1 VIQWHPKH
9 WWKPALF
16 DGLGPIG
23 ALFAIS
29 IFVMGEGW
37 TKMHSLI
44 IGGGNATTPSDVNGT
59 LWFYWWT
66 ATAQKRGVDL
76 LTPDVI
82 CAPTGQALGSNFP
95 QHIDALMAA
104 PLFTNM
110 AFPAGFNLWVTL
122 IPVLGGFSAWLAAR
136 WLGLGRSLAF
146 MVAVLFAFNS
156 LSMHELANGKP
167 PSALVFTL
175 PLFIGSWLKCITT
188 RGRSALAWV
197 VVAGFAAA
205 LAIQHYVLYAL
216 IAAFF
221 AAGTLAVHSIRPSP
235 GVRRRRMV
243 VASVMVVLIG
253 LSFSA
258 PYLKR
263 LLGDRRP
270 MPAAM
275 APQISDPAVIRE
287 QGESIDVGYIFGV
300 DTNEDLPRR
309 AAFPVVLTVAAFLL
323 IPVGGQRHRRWLAAA
338 VGFYLLS
345 LGPMAATSVRPEVE
359 WMTIAGRGVP
369 LPTWWLN
376 QIFPFSIQFFHPCR
390 VFPMVVL
397 CMGMAVA
404 TGLQHWGRHKN
415 GHLRLISPG
424 LAILITVIGFFHVR
438 AQGGMHLLTAPWD
451 PHPFFE
457 QLAEDESP
465 GSIIEFP
472 LGLGHATAPDQL
484 VHKWKRSESHHD
496 FIAALK
502 DGEKPEDCYQLP
514 IFSPLWD
521 LSRGDSPQGPSTASI
536 SGATQAGF
544 EYLIVWRSGFDVLRQ
559 AGIDIDREKS
569 IRTLRKWF
577 GTPLLADEQLVV
589 WAIEVKT

>member
-1 VIQWHPKH
+1 MIQWHPKH
-9 WWKPALF
+9 WWRPALF
-16 DGLGPIG
+16 DGLGPFG

-29 IFVMGEGW
+29 MFVMGEGW
-37 TKMHSLI
+37 TKMHSLV

-66 ATAQKRGVDL
+66 ATAQARGVDR

-104 PLFTNM
+104 PLFANL

-122 IPVLGGFSAWLAAR
+122 IPVLGGFAAWLAAR
-136 WLGLGRSLAF
+136 WLGLGRASAF
-146 MVAVLFAFNS
+146 MVAVLFGFNS

-175 PLFIGSWLKCITT
+175 PLFVGSWLKCITT

-197 VVAGFAAA
+197 VVAGFATA

-221 AAGTLAVHSIRPSP
+221 AAGTLAVYSIRPSP
-235 GVRRRRMV
+235 GVARRRMV

-263 LLGDRRP
+263 LLGERRP
-270 MPAAM
+270 MPTAM

-300 DTNEDLPRR
+300 DVDESLPRR
-309 AAFPVVLTVAAFLL
+309 AAFPVVLTLAALLL
-323 IPVGGQRHRRWLAAA
+323 IPVGGTRHRRWLAAA
-338 VGFYLLS
+338 LGFYLLS

-404 TGLQHWGRHKN
+404 NGLQCWTRNWSGTR
-415 GHLRLISPG
+415 RLTSPG
-424 LAILITVIGFFHVR
+424 LAILIAGIGFFHVR
-438 AQGGMHLLTAPWD
+438 AQGGMHLLTAPWA

-457 QLAEDESP
+457 QLAEADTP
-465 GSIIEFP
+465 GAIIEFP

-484 VHKWKRSESHHD
+484 VHGWKRSESHHD

-502 DGEKPEDCYQLP
+502 AGERPEDCYQLP
-514 IFSPLWD
+514 IFTPLWD
-521 LSRGDSPQGPSTASI
+521 LSRGDNPQGPSAANI
-536 SGATQAGF
+536 SGAARAGF
-544 EYLIVWRSGFDVLRQ
+544 QYLIVWRSGFDVLHQ
-559 AGIDIDREKS
+559 AGIDVDREGS
-569 IRTLRKWF
+569 IRTLRNWF
-577 GTPLLADEQLVV
+577 GPPILADEQLVV
-589 WAIEVKT
+589 WALEEKT